1 MQILNAPNNF
11 LNTKSGEIKKI
22 DRNIKKIVSEMA
34 ECLDSQKDPQGVG
47 LAAPQVGLNVR
58 LFISK
63 PTPTSKHQVF
73 INPKVLG
80 FFDKKMPDVKRKG
93 GKRKLEGCL
102 SIPRIWAPIK
112 RKYGVKIE
120 YMDLKGKI
128 YTKKFTGYQ
137 SIIVQHE
144 IDHLEGILFTQRA
157 LEQKAQLFEEKG
169 EKLIKIEMQSI

>member
-1 MQILNAPNNF
+1 MQILSAPNKF
-11 LNTKSGEIKKI
+11 LNIKSEDIKNI

-63 PTPTSKHQVF
+63 PTPTSKRQVF
-73 INPKVLG
+73 INPRIIG
-80 FFDKKMPDVKRKG
+80 FFDKKIPDGKRKG

-137 SIIVQHE
+137 SIIIQHE

-157 LEQKAQLFEEKG
+157 LEQKAQMFEEKG
-169 EKLIKIEMQSI
+169 EKLVKIELQSI

>member
-1 MQILNAPNNF
+1 MQILRAPNKF
-11 LNTKSGEIKKI
+11 LNTKSTDIKNI
-22 DRNIKKIVSEMA
+22 DRNIKKIVSEMVS
-34 ECLDSQKDPQGVG
+34 CLDFQKDPQGVG
-47 LAAPQVGLNVR
+47 LAAPQVGLNIR

-63 PTPTSKHQVF
+63 PTSTSKHQVF
-73 INPKVLG
+73 INPKILRS
-80 FFDKKMPDVKRKG
+80 FDKKILNPKRKG

-112 RKYGVKIE
+112 RKYGIQVE

-128 YTKKFTGYQ
+128 YTKKYIGYQ
-137 SIIVQHE
+137 AIIIQHE

-169 EKLIKIEMQSI
+169 EKLIKIAANY